1 MLLKLICG
9 HILLYLLI
17 TVRLRMDFY
26 TYKYA
31 CTQSHV
37 GWDFICIIVY
47 GIHVGFY
54 LKRKKLFIEYQT
66 ICGHSYLHNFLIHY

>member
-17 TVRLRMDFY
+17 TLRLRMDIY

-47 GIHVGFY
+47 GISCWF
-54 LKRKKLFIEYQT
+54 LSQKKKIVYR
-66 ICGHSYLHNFLIHY
+66 ISDYMWS